1 MLRPYYTREYS
12 GFVRHL
18 VAKAPDYETAM
29 ALAVGGS
36 YNEAGMRGRRLLD
49 ALGCKTHTM

>member
-18 VAKAPDYETAM
+18 VAKEPDYETAM
-29 ALAVGGS
+29 ALAVGG
-36 YNEAGMRGRRLLD
+36 R
-49 ALGCKTHTM
+49 TMKRAYAFEQSVCT